1 MTTTKTSMRALFGI
15 ALVAALALVG
25 LSGCAASNEQ
35 KSSGLTN
42 SVTTQEGLQYSLYVG
57 LVDAQSGTQKLT
69 TDEAAAI
76 ATPLV
81 TAVGGGYTLTVTQG
95 GYMDDAGKLVE
106 NETLVYEGIHAE
118 EAEVSKLI
126 NDVKAALGTYSVYV
140 TSEHVG
146 YAIYGGT
153 I

>member
-1 MTTTKTSMRALFGI
+1 MTTTKTSMRSLFGI

-35 KSSGLTN
+35 EPSKLTN
-42 SVTTQEGLQYSLYVG
+42 SVTTQEGLQYTLYVG
-57 LVDAQSGTQKLT
+57 LADENDTQVLT
-69 TDEAAAI
+69 ADEAAAI

-81 TAVGGGYTLTVTQG
+81 TAVGGGYTLTVVDG
-95 GYMDDAGKLVE
+95 GYLDDAGKLVE
-106 NETLVYEGIHAE
+106 NKTLMYEGIHAE

-126 NDVKAALGTYSVYV
+126 DNVKAALGTYSVYV
-140 TSEHVG
+140 TSEYVG